1 MSHQGPQKVGAAL
14 WAVAVVGAVTVLLG
28 PLTPWVLGIEIV
40 GLALCLLAT
49 AALAVWYVQR

>member
-1 MSHQGPQKVGAAL
+1 MSHHQPSRTGVAL

-40 GLALCLLAT
+40 GLAVCLLAT
-49 AALAVWYVQR
+49 TALAVWYVQR

>member
-1 MSHQGPQKVGAAL
+1 MSDQGATRTGVAL